1 MSTQL
6 QLRRDTTANIG
17 AITPAQG
24 EPIYDVSRKA
34 LVLGDGATAGGLC
47 ATPFA
52 GTWTPQLEF
61 GGTIVAGTTA
71 SGVWTQI
78 GNLVF
83 FYYSI
88 QLTAKN
94 GSGGATIAGLPVVA
108 TAQGGFASVG
118 FWSAM
123 ATTPAFNC
131 YVGANSSSMALGKT
145 GGTAQAPVLD
155 TDFGTSSLIQGFG
168 WYIAAQPTG

>member
-61 GGTIVAGTTA
+61 GGTVVAGTTA

-94 GSGGATIAGLPVVA
+94 GSGGATIAGL
-108 TAQGGFASVG
+108 QLLRRRKFILD
-118 FWSAM
+118 SAGQDGRDGPGAGRRYRLRHQRPHSRLRM
-123 ATTPAFNC
+123 VHRGTTDRVIP
-131 YVGANSSSMALGKT
+131 
-145 GGTAQAPVLD
+145 
-155 TDFGTSSLIQGFG
+155 
-168 WYIAAQPTG
+168 